1 MQTAPEQQ
9 GAPFEARP
17 VPLFRIDPGWPFVI
31 AGLLLLVA
39 GVLIPAQRDL
49 HELRNSLAIHKAVE
63 DRTVR
68 QLAAYDRFLTDL
80 DAAEPQ
86 LVNRLA
92 ASQLNLMPKD
102 ERSMLLVPTL
112 NSTVTDWIEDSE
124 PMVMPS
130 TSAYPDTLLSRLAT
144 GPRRLWVLAAGAFL
158 VFVGLMLSPSAPSA
172 GRRARGPASPV
183 PSHDPI
189 AARGESGALAA
200 AVPAAVAVAGAAAVD
215 GSADIVANESAL
227 AVSSHEVISE
237 VPAVEN
243 VGAIESRIESSM
255 TTVVPA
261 TIESSEDDSVAQ
273 HAAEVVEAIAAVEA
287 PALASI
293 ESIEPAFVGAADA
306 ESLEESLEESL
317 AESLAEVVA
326 VEAEAETIVSDEAI
340 VEVKPVIEHHVAAGI
355 ADEAESNLESEL
367 EQEAEHGAEHG
378 AEHEAE
384 HEAEHGA
391 EHEAEHGAEHGA
403 ESSFGVELDGEVDV
417 DAEIE
422 DEIEAEMDSDSEVE
436 VDAFARADHEESSD
450 RVDEADG
457 ASDEGVEIESIERA
471 DTPALP
477 GELEHDADGEVD
489 AVATATIEAT
499 IPEVTPVTPSANDRA
514 LDTWSLFEGLSPERG
529 SGRR

>member
-1 MQTAPEQQ
+1 MSITEPMQTAPEQQ

-183 PSHDPI
+183 PSHDPV
-189 AARGESGALAA
+189 AARGESSALAA

-227 AVSSHEVISE
+227 ESAVAVSSHEVISE

-306 ESLEESLEESL
+306 ESLEESL

-355 ADEAESNLESEL
+355 ADEAESDLESEL
-367 EQEAEHGAEHG
+367 
-378 AEHEAE
+378 EHEAE
-384 HEAEHGA
+384 HEDEHGD
-391 EHEAEHGAEHGA
+391 EHEDEHGA

>member
-1 MQTAPEQQ
+1 VSITEPMQTAPEQQ

-124 PMVMPS
+124 PMVMPT

-183 PSHDPI
+183 PSHDPV
-189 AARGESGALAA
+189 AARGESSALAA

-215 GSADIVANESAL
+215 GSADIVASESAVESAV

-273 HAAEVVEAIAAVEA
+273 HAAEVVEAIAAVET

-317 AESLAEVVA
+317 AESLEESLAEVVA

-355 ADEAESNLESEL
+355 ADEAESDLESEL
-367 EQEAEHGAEHG
+367 EQEAEHGTEYG
-378 AEHEAE
+378 AEHE
-384 HEAEHGA
+384 
-391 EHEAEHGAEHGA
+391 AEHGA

-436 VDAFARADHEESSD
+436 VDAFARADHEESSA

-457 ASDEGVEIESIERA
+457 AADEGVEIESIERA

>member
-1 MQTAPEQQ
+1 MSITEPMQTAPEQQ

-49 HELRNSLAIHKAVE
+49 HELSNSLAIHKAVE

-124 PMVMPS
+124 PMVMPT

-183 PSHDPI
+183 PSHDPV
-189 AARGESGALAA
+189 AARGESSALAA

-227 AVSSHEVISE
+227 ESAVAVSSHEVISE

-306 ESLEESLEESL
+306 ESLAESLEESLEESL
-317 AESLAEVVA
+317 AEVAA

-355 ADEAESNLESEL
+355 PDEAESDLESEL
-367 EQEAEHGAEHG
+367 EQ
-378 AEHEAE
+378 
-384 HEAEHGA
+384 
-391 EHEAEHGAEHGA
+391 EAEHGAEHGA
-403 ESSFGVELDGEVDV
+403 ESSFGVELDGERDA

-436 VDAFARADHEESSD
+436 VDAFARADHEESSA

-457 ASDEGVEIESIERA
+457 AADEGVEIESIERA

>member
-227 AVSSHEVISE
+227 ESAVAVSSHEVISE

-317 AESLAEVVA
+317 AEVAA
-326 VEAEAETIVSDEAI
+326 VEAEAETETIVSGEAI

-355 ADEAESNLESEL
+355 ADEAESDLESEL
-367 EQEAEHGAEHG
+367 EQ
-378 AEHEAE
+378 
-384 HEAEHGA
+384 
-391 EHEAEHGAEHGA
+391 EAEHGAEHGA

-436 VDAFARADHEESSD
+436 VDAFARADHEESSA

-457 ASDEGVEIESIERA
+457 AADEGVEIESIERA